1 MDGMCVCVCACVCV
15 FVCVLVCVQVCVYVC
30 VCVYCVA
37 NTNLNNRKTL
47 TTKQSLANKE
57 RRVEKKKTNPPTR
70 IQHTCAAHT
79 PHITSTTTNNNNNQ
93 QQIEEEVEEEEY
105 EVSLPKCKVS
115 GCERVCVHVCVYV
128 CVYM

>member
-1 MDGMCVCVCACVCV
+1 M
-15 FVCVLVCVQVCVYVC
+15 C

-57 RRVEKKKTNPPTR
+57 RQVEKKKTNPPTK
-70 IQHTCAAHT
+70 IQHTYNART
-79 PHITSTTTNNNNNQ
+79 PHTTSTTTNNNNNQ

-105 EVSLPKCKVS
+105 EVSLPKRKVS
-115 GCERVCVHVCVYV
+115 RCERVCVHVCVYV
-128 CVYM
+128 CVYVSVYMYVCMHAYVL